1 MDLYPFPDQLTA
13 YLETFYLTFKLLETL
28 RPREANMVHST

>member
-13 YLETFYLTFKLLETL
+13 NLETFYLTFKLLQTL
-28 RPREANMVHST
+28 KPREANTVRSA